1 MRSAYL
7 ISYDISDDKRR
18 NAVFKTLMDNGDHVQ
33 YSVFICE
40 LSRLE
45 HARLLSELEDAI
57 HAAEDQVIFLRVG
70 SMESLDKALE
80 CLGRRWEP
88 MCRVQIV

>member
-7 ISYDISDDKRR
+7 VSYDISDDKRR
-18 NAVFKTLMDNGDHVQ
+18 NAVFKTLMDSGDHVQ

-40 LSRLE
+40 LTRLE
-45 HARLLSELEDAI
+45 HVRLRGELAEAI
-57 HAAEDQVIFLRVG
+57 NAKEDQVIFLRVG
-70 SMESLDKALE
+70 GMESLDRSLE
-80 CLGRRWEP
+80 CLGRPWEP

>member
-7 ISYDISDDKRR
+7 VSYDIADDKRR
-18 NAVFKTLMDNGDHVQ
+18 NAVFKALMDNGEHLQ

-45 HARLLSELEDAI
+45 QVRLRGELADAI
-57 HAAEDQVIFLRVG
+57 HAKEDQVIFLRVG
-70 SMESLDKALE
+70 SMDSLERALE
-80 CLGRRWEP
+80 CLGRSWEP
-88 MCRVQIV
+88 LCRAQVV